1 MRRWIGIVGVAA
13 GALLAQDLAAQQ
25 MTAPP
30 RRPASLAPAPAAEPE
45 ALAAAVAAAAA
56 TAAGA
61 GVSPSTSAATAPAA
75 NAPAAA
81 APVAAPAVGPET
93 GLPLPRFVSL
103 KTSTGRA
110 RRGPSDSH
118 RVDWVYMRRD
128 LPLRVTGEFEH
139 WRRVEDSEGE
149 GGWVHYSL
157 LSGVRTVLVTRD
169 MAPLQAS
176 PMPGAPEVAY
186 LEAGVV
192 ARIMTC
198 TPHWCRLSVDGSR
211 GWIDRGALWGV
222 EPDEVLN

>member
-1 MRRWIGIVGVAA
+1 MRRTIGIVVTLA
-13 GALLAQDLAAQQ
+13 GILLTQDLTAQQ
-25 MTAPP
+25 MSAPP
-30 RRPASLAPAPAAEPE
+30 RRPATFAATPAADPV
-45 ALAAAVAAAAA
+45 ALAAAAA
-56 TAAGA
+56 TAAA
-61 GVSPSTSAATAPAA
+61 LAATPPAAVPPTAAAPAA
-75 NAPAAA
+75 GA
-81 APVAAPAVGPET
+81 APAPAVGPET
-93 GLPLPRFVSL
+93 GLPLPRYVSL

-118 RVDWVYMRRD
+118 RVDWVYTRRD

-176 PMPGAPEVAY
+176 PQPGAAEVAY

-192 ARIMTC
+192 ARIMAC
-198 TPHWCRLSVDGSR
+198 TPHWCRLSVDGAR
-211 GWIDRGALWGV
+211 GWIDRGALWGI